1 MKKGTHFW
9 IPFFSNRPGRV
20 LQKLLAF
27 ETP

>member
-9 IPFFSNRPGRV
+9 IPFFSNRSGRF

>member
-9 IPFFSNRPGRV
+9 IPFFSNRPDRF

>member
-9 IPFFSNRPGRV
+9 IPFFSNRLGRF

>member
-1 MKKGTHFW
+1 MKKGTLFW
-9 IPFFSNRPGRV
+9 IPFFSNRPGRF

>member
-9 IPFFSNRPGRV
+9 IPFFSNRPGCF